1 MVRQI
6 SWLRYSVCT
15 LSLTMSVSAYSADK
29 KKSKKPAASASEA
42 PAPAAPALDASK
54 IDAKSVLEKAETIR
68 NPVDTYKVGVKLAD
82 LKEGKETDVRTYES
96 IIKEG
101 GKTRVNFIA
110 PATEEGKRVLM
121 IENDMWFFAPTTA
134 KPIRIAPR
142 QKIAGNAV
150 YGDIAKLSFTNN
162 YTTKVNRIEK
172 VDGKDVIVLDLD
184 AIEGK
189 PVTYEKVEYWIEA
202 GTNKPL
208 KAIYATRAGKQMRIG
223 HFEKYEAVMG
233 EQRPTQLRIESMI
246 EKDRVSVLT
255 FSNQEK
261 VNVPDQLFDKE
272 SLKSE

>member
-1 MVRQI
+1 MFRQR
-6 SWLRYSVCT
+6 SWLTYSACT
-15 LSLTMSVSAYSADK
+15 LSLVLGTTAHSADQ
-29 KKSKKPAASASEA
+29 KKSKKPTTPAS
-42 PAPAAPALDASK
+42 AAPASSAAIDPAK
-54 IDAKSVLEKAETIR
+54 VDAKAVLEKAEAIR
-68 NPVDTYKVGVKLAD
+68 NPIDTYKVGVKLAD
-82 LKEGKETDVRTYES
+82 IKEGKETDVRTYES

-172 VDGKDVIVLDLD
+172 VEGKDVIVLDLD
-184 AIEGK
+184 SIEGK

-202 GTNKPL
+202 SSNKPL
-208 KAIYATRAGKQMRIG
+208 KAVYATRAGKQMRIG

-246 EKDRVSVLT
+246 EKDRVSILS